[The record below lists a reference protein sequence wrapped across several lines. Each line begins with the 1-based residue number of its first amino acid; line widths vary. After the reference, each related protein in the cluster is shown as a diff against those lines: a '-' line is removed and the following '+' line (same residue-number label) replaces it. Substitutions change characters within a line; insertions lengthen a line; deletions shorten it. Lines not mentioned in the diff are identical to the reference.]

1 MSERHIYKHV
11 VVAGIDG
18 MGIFNQN
25 TPTPNLDRIFAD
37 GAVTYEARSMDPTIS
52 AQNWGSMIVGANPEV
67 HGMTNSSTS
76 RLPYSNSALPSV
88 FSRIRAQRPEFKM
101 ACMTCWPAITIGMIE
116 PNLDLYRFN
125 APDDQLI
132 EHIVS
137 YLLTEK
143 PNLLFIAFDDV
154 DSAGHGDG
162 FGTPGYLAQ
171 VSKTDGH
178 VGRVYDAC
186 KEAGILDD
194 TLFLVITDHGGIRTG
209 HGGYTPEE
217 HRIFLAAN
225 SPYVEKGVIG
235 TACTR
240 DLSAIL
246 LYALGLD
253 VPAYTPGGYT
263 AQVPDG
269 IFPEVR
275 GNYQAVVP
283 KAQFFESRPTPE
295 FRSEQGL
302 ASFIDEDRIKLAMFM
317 DNREYDATGKHQL
330 KEIGLVKHYSEGVYG
345 ARGEFGITGRV
356 EIPDLKLGDGDY
368 SFAVW
373 LRIDR
378 SIDEIPVIFST
389 KPWHWTVREGH
400 GIGLALRANDL
411 VLDMGG
417 PNGGERQELMIAFPE
432 DVSDG
437 WIHAIIVVDR
447 QNRELRQYYNFKLA
461 GRVPMEPD
469 VDFCMD
475 NMPFTVGDDPTGE
488 YAKFYNLLIN
498 MDDFLVFG
506 DALAEEDVSKLAD
519 YYNYSPL

>member
-1 MSERHIYKHV
+1 MQERHIYKHV

-18 MGIFNQN
+18 MGVFNQR
-25 TPTPNLDRIFAD
+25 TPTPNMDRIFAD
-37 GAVTYEARSMDPTIS
+37 GAVTYNARSLSPTIS

-88 FSRIRAQRPEFKM
+88 FSRIRTQRPDLKM
-101 ACMTCWPAITIGMIE
+101 ACMTCWPAITNGMIE
-116 PNLDLYRFN
+116 PELDIDRVN

-132 EHIVS
+132 DHIVP

-154 DSAGHGDG
+154 DSAGHGAG
-162 FGTPGYLAQ
+162 FGTPDYLKQ
-171 VSKTDGH
+171 VTKTDAL
-178 VGRVYDAC
+178 VGRVYAAC
-186 KEAGILDD
+186 EEAGILDD

-217 HRIFLAAN
+217 YRIFLAAN
-225 SPYVEKGVIG
+225 SPYVEKGTIG

-253 VPAYTPGGYT
+253 VPAYTPGGFT

-269 IFPEVR
+269 IFPEVQ
-275 GNYQAVVP
+275 GNYQVATP
-283 KAQFFESRPTPE
+283 KDQFFASRPTPE
-295 FRSEQGL
+295 FHSEKGL
-302 ASFIDEDRIKLAMFM
+302 ASFIDADRIKLAMFM
-317 DNREYDATGKHQL
+317 DNRECDATGKHRL

-356 EIPDLKLGDGDY
+356 EVPELKLGDGNY

-378 SIDEIPVIFST
+378 SIDECPVIFAT
-389 KPWHWTVREGH
+389 KPWYWKVREGH
-400 GIGLALRANDL
+400 GIGMALRANDT
-411 VLDMGG
+411 VLDLGG
-417 PNGGERQELMIAFPE
+417 PDGHSRQEVMIAFPDE
-432 DVSDG
+432 VSDG
-437 WIHAIIVVDR
+437 WIHSLVTVDR
-447 QNRELRQYYNFKLA
+447 QKAEICQYYNFKLA
-461 GRVPMEPD
+461 GKVSMDPA
-469 VDFCMD
+469 VNACMD
-475 NMPFTVGDDPTGE
+475 HMTFTVGDDPTGE
-488 YAKFYNLLIN
+488 YAKFYNLLMN

-506 DALAEEDVSKLAD
+506 DALTEADVAKLAE
-519 YYNYSPL
+519 YYHQD